1 MDTQTLE
8 QRVTALEELVKKII
22 ALPHLSNL
30 AGRDSS
36 NFVARLKMS
45 IASDKKKLV
54 NTILTDDERKELE
67 ERITRNERLV
77 SPALDATLRDSAIA
91 ESPNAQATHAE

>member
-1 MDTQTLE
+1 MNTQTLE

-22 ALPHLSNL
+22 ALPQLSNL

-45 IASDKKKLV
+45 IASDKRQ
-54 NTILTDDERKELE
+54 LTNLTMTDEERKEIE
-67 ERITRNERLV
+67 DRITRNERLV
-77 SPALDATLRDSAIA
+77 SPALDVTLHDSATK
-91 ESPNAQATHAE
+91 ESPNAQATRAE

>member
-1 MDTQTLE
+1 MNTQTLE

-36 NFVARLKMS
+36 NFVARLKMA
-45 IASDKKKLV
+45 IASDKRKLA

-67 ERITRNERLV
+67 DRITRNERLV
-77 SPALDATLRDSAIA
+77 SPALDATLHDSAVT
-91 ESPNAQATHAE
+91 ESPNAQATHAK